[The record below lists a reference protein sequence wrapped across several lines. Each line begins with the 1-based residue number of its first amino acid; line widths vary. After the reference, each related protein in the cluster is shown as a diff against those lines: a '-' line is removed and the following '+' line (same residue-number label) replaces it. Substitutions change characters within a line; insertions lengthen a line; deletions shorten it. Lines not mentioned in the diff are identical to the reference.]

1 MGHPKLLLSQR
12 LFITIFGPGPYSMK
26 ILDHFTMF
34 IYEIFFA
41 KIIFWLK
48 LDSNLGQL
56 ELPQEDALD
65 HWASELVINFGRTLE
80 I

>member
-1 MGHPKLLLSQR
+1 
-12 LFITIFGPGPYSMK
+12 
-26 ILDHFTMF
+26 MF
-34 IYEIFFA
+34 IYDFFFA

>member
-1 MGHPKLLLSQR
+1 MSCEFSSHV
-12 LFITIFGPGPYSMK
+12 
-26 ILDHFTMF
+26 TMF

>member
-1 MGHPKLLLSQR
+1 MVGGGR
-12 LFITIFGPGPYSMK
+12 MMK
-26 ILDHFTMF
+26 KVYCTMF